1 MDAREEGCF
10 ETTPCH
16 WHHIP
21 TTLHCVISGKVGLL
35 SRPSYEP
42 SCIAGIANDYSVIT
56 SNNRTIA
63 KQ

>member
-1 MDAREEGCF
+1 MDAREERCF

-16 WHHIP
+16 WHHIS
-21 TTLHCVISGKVGLL
+21 TTLHGVISGKVGLL